1 MWWRMFNTEVSI
13 RDLLKSAAPETDT
26 DLKEL
31 AYCLLV
37 VSVVL
42 SNKDVPYS
50 SKQDLVN
57 AVYRVCR
64 DYGDAWGV

>member
-1 MWWRMFNTEVSI
+1 MLKTKISI
-13 RDLLKSAAPETDT
+13 GDLLKSAVPETDT

-37 VSVVL
+37 VSVML

-64 DYGDAWGV
+64 DYGYAWGV